1 MRGGEKY
8 EREGIRKKASKK
20 EKWCRRFY
28 LGPHKPMVTSAGTL
42 QSNNRRLIGC
52 LISFTRSAEFNR
64 SRLLDLLEKPKSKS
78 F

>member
-28 LGPHKPMVTSAGTL
+28 LGPHKPMVTLPPLAPECKL
-42 QSNNRRLIGC
+42 KREELVFYQFIVQLV
-52 LISFTRSAEFNR
+52 
-64 SRLLDLLEKPKSKS
+64 
-78 F
+78 